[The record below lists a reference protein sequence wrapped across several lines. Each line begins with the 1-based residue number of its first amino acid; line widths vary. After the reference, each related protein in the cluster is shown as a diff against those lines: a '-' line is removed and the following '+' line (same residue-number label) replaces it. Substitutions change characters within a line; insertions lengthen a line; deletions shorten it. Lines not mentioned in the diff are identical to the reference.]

1 MSLAGRGLR
10 VADGSWPVLTSAPMF
25 GRVAAIALN
34 TYRESLRARILIG
47 LAGIAFAVSFYAI
60 IVGAYTLRAGARV
73 VSDLGVASI
82 SLFSI
87 AVAVIIGA
95 TSLHRELEQKTLF
108 PILAR
113 PIRRGEYLVGKYLGT
128 LLTLAV
134 FILADAGLVLLIS
147 AVLAGRSAALVA
159 GLGALSL
166 AVLGVAAWRSPTAR
180 TYGVIPWSVV
190 LLVLGVLFASVA
202 PQERRVVLAGS
213 ALAFLE
219 VGIIA
224 GWATL
229 FSSFSTPFLSSL
241 LTLGVFI
248 IGRNADSLARLPVK
262 YFGPGIAAAAGA
274 LSRVVPNLQIFVP
287 PRPLL
292 TGESADVNLGV
303 YLGWATVTGVGW
315 AIGLLAVAAFIF
327 KKRDFL

>member
-1 MSLAGRGLR
+1 
-10 VADGSWPVLTSAPMF
+10 MF
-25 GRVAAIALN
+25 GRVATIALN

-47 LAGIAFAVSFYAI
+47 LAGLAFAVAFYSI
-60 IVGAYTLRAGARV
+60 IVGAYTLRNSPRV

-95 TSLHRELEQKTLF
+95 TSLHRELEQKTIF

-113 PIRRGEYLVGKYLGT
+113 PIHRGEYLVGKYLGT

-134 FILADAGLVLLIS
+134 FILADTGLVLLIS
-147 AVLAGRSAALVA
+147 AVLAGASPALVL

-166 AVLGVAAWRSPTAR
+166 AALGAAAWRSAAAR
-180 TYGVIPWSVV
+180 TYGFIPWSVAFLLLGAV
-190 LLVLGVLFASVA
+190 LAGAA
-202 PQERRVVLAGS
+202 HQERRVVLAGS

-219 VGIIA
+219 VGIVA

-241 LTLGVFI
+241 LTLGVFV
-248 IGRNADSLARLPVK
+248 IGRNADSLARMPVK
-262 YFGPGIAAAAGA
+262 YFGQEIVTAARA
-274 LSRVVPNLQIFVP
+274 LSKVVPNLQIFVP

-292 TGESADVNLGV
+292 AGEVADVSLPV
-303 YLGWATVTGVGW
+303 YLGWAAVTGFGW
-315 AIGLLAVAAFIF
+315 ALGLLAVAAFIF

>member
-1 MSLAGRGLR
+1 
-10 VADGSWPVLTSAPMF
+10 MF
-25 GRVAAIALN
+25 GRISAIALN

-47 LAGIAFAVSFYAI
+47 LAGAAFAVAFYSI
-60 IVGAYTLRAGARV
+60 IVGAYTLRNAARV
-73 VSDLGVASI
+73 VSDLGIASI

-87 AVAVIIGA
+87 AVAVVIGA
-95 TSLHRELEQKTLF
+95 TSLYRELEQKTIF

-113 PIRRGEYLVGKYLGT
+113 PILRGEYLVGKYLGT

-147 AVLAGRSAALVA
+147 AVIAGRPLAVVA
-159 GLGALSL
+159 GAGAATLV
-166 AVLGVAAWRSPTAR
+166 VLGLAAWRSPAAR
-180 TYGVIPWSVV
+180 TYGFIPWSVV
-190 LLVLGVLFASVA
+190 FLTLGALLADGA
-202 PQERRVVLAGS
+202 PAERQVVLAGS

-224 GWATL
+224 AWATL

-241 LTLGVFI
+241 LTLGVFL
-248 IGRNADSLARLPVK
+248 IGRNADSLAQMPVK
-262 YFGPGIAAAAGA
+262 YFGPHISAAARA
-274 LSRVVPNLQIFVP
+274 LSKVVPNLQIYVP

-292 TGESADVNLGV
+292 AGEVADANLTL
-303 YLGWATVTGVGW
+303 YLGWAALTCAGW
-315 AIGLLAVAAFIF
+315 SLALLAVAAFIF

>member
-1 MSLAGRGLR
+1 
-10 VADGSWPVLTSAPMF
+10 MF
-25 GRVAAIALN
+25 GRISAIALN

-47 LAGIAFAVSFYAI
+47 LAGVAFAVAFYSI
-60 IVGAYTLRAGARV
+60 IVGAYTLRNAARV

-95 TSLHRELEQKTLF
+95 TSLYRELEQKTIF

-113 PIRRGEYLVGKYLGT
+113 PVRRGEYLVGKYLGT

-147 AVLAGRSAALVA
+147 AVLAGRSLALVA
-159 GLGALSL
+159 GAGAASL
-166 AVLGVAAWRSPTAR
+166 AVLGLAAWRSPLLR
-180 TYGVIPWSVV
+180 TYGFIAWSVV
-190 LLVLGVLFASVA
+190 FLALGVLFSDGA
-202 PQERRVVLAGS
+202 PTERRVVLAGG

-219 VGIIA
+219 VGIVA
-224 GWATL
+224 AMATL

-241 LTLGVFI
+241 LTLGVFL

-262 YFGPGIAAAAGA
+262 YFGPQISAGA
-274 LSRVVPNLQIFVP
+274 RVVSKVVPNLQIYVP

-292 TGESADVNLGV
+292 AGEVADANLLV
-303 YLGWATVTGVGW
+303 YLGWAAITCAGW
-315 AIGLLAVAAFIF
+315 ALALLAVATFVF
-327 KKRDFL
+327 KRRDFL

>member
-1 MSLAGRGLR
+1 
-10 VADGSWPVLTSAPMF
+10 MF
-25 GRVAAIALN
+25 GRISAIALN

-47 LAGIAFAVSFYAI
+47 LAGVAFAVAFYSI
-60 IVGAYTLRAGARV
+60 IVGAYTLRSGARV
-73 VSDLGVASI
+73 VGDLGVASI

-87 AVAVIIGA
+87 AVAIIIGA
-95 TSLHRELEQKTLF
+95 TSLHRELEQKTIF

-134 FILADAGLVLLIS
+134 FIFADAGLVLLIEAALAS
-147 AVLAGRSAALVA
+147 SSEDAARSMAVVLANGVLSLVA
-159 GLGALSL
+159 
-166 AVLGVAAWRSPTAR
+166 LGVAAVRLPAAR
-180 TYGVIPWSVV
+180 TYGFIPWSLF
-190 LLVLGVLFASVA
+190 LLLLGVYLSGGA
-202 PQERRVVLAGS
+202 PGERRLVLAGS

-224 GWATL
+224 AWATL

-241 LTLGVFI
+241 LTLGIFL

-262 YFGPGIAAAAGA
+262 YFGPAIHVAGRA
-274 LSRVVPNLQIFVP
+274 LSKVVPNLQIFVP

-292 TGESADVNLGV
+292 TGEADVNLAA
-303 YLGWATVTGVGW
+303 YLSWATVTGVGW
-315 AIGLLAVAAFIF
+315 AVGLLAVAAFLF